1 LAKFIDI
8 ELIANG
14 MVLAVDAVN
23 SIGQIVLPQGSEL
36 QDKHKDILSRFGISS
51 VKVETEEST
60 NDLENLEIMKLK
72 ILEEIDWKP
81 RNSNEEDLIEA
92 ISIFRINHQNEANT
106 KDHIRD

>member
-1 LAKFIDI
+1 
-8 ELIANG
+8 

-23 SIGQIVLPQGSEL
+23 SIGQIVMPQGSEL

-51 VKVETEEST
+51 VKVETEEPAIESEH
-60 NDLENLEIMKLK
+60 LESMKMK

-81 RNSNEEDLIEA
+81 RNRNEDDLIEA
-92 ISIFRINHQNEANT
+92 ISLFRINYQNEANT